1 MAELNK
7 EIVEEIT
14 PTTDIDSS
22 AFEWVGRDLEKSEE
36 IRRPS
41 ISFWQDAFGRLK
53 RDKSAI
59 VFVTILVIISLC
71 AILIPIFCPYG
82 YSEQHTWHVNADPFF
97 SDGTCFHIFGTD
109 YLGRDTFVRIWE
121 GGRND
126 RYLID
131 DNHETRYDNDYY
143 RNGFGRMGWNGKTC
157 SW

>member
-71 AILIPIFCPYG
+71 AILIPIFL
-82 YSEQHTWHVNADPFF
+82 S
-97 SDGTCFHIFGTD
+97 
-109 YLGRDTFVRIWE
+109 IWV
-121 GGRND
+121 
-126 RYLID
+126 L
-131 DNHETRYDNDYY
+131 
-143 RNGFGRMGWNGKTC
+143 
-157 SW
+157 